1 MDSDTEY
8 TTNENTI
15 YGNAS
20 ALFLTAAVI
29 AEQTEPEPDT
39 VQGDVNADG
48 TFDLADVVMLQ
59 KWLIRAGT
67 LTDWAA
73 GDWNDDETITVV
85 DLCLMK
91 QALQQA

>member
-1 MDSDTEY
+1 M
-8 TTNENTI
+8 
-15 YGNAS
+15 
-20 ALFLTAAVI
+20 I
-29 AEQTEPEPDT
+29 AGHTEPEPDT

-67 LTDWAA
+67 LTDWTA
-73 GDWNDDETITVV
+73 GDWNADETITVV

-91 QALQQA
+91 RALQQA

>member
-29 AEQTEPEPDT
+29 AEHTESEPDT

-48 TFDLADVVMLQ
+48 NIVTSQM
-59 KWLIRAGT
+59 WRCCRSG
-67 LTDWAA
+67 
-73 GDWNDDETITVV
+73 
-85 DLCLMK
+85 
-91 QALQQA
+91 